1 MTTNVQP
8 KIIARGPEIG
18 EFLGKP
24 IFAYILEETGHV
36 YYYDRTMPEAE
47 HEDDAAFLQAL
58 ALLPETDVVTS
69 PGIVYRRKSVS
80 DLSDLQ

>member
-1 MTTNVQP
+1 MTAKDQP

-36 YYYDRTMPEAE
+36 YYFERTLPEAE
-47 HEDDAAFLQAL
+47 RDDDVAFLQAL
-58 ALLPETDVVTS
+58 ALLPETDVVTN
-69 PGIVYRRKSVS
+69 PGIVYRRKPISG
-80 DLSDLQ
+80 LSDL